1 MTLLLRAAG
10 GVLVPGSQRG
20 KLDSGA
26 ANGDMGAVT
35 EAGSQCS
42 HSEQWLGALR
52 CLRLT
57 RNDIKPAG

>member
-26 ANGDMGAVT
+26 ANGDLGAVT
-35 EAGSQCS
+35 EAGS
-42 HSEQWLGALR
+42 
-52 CLRLT
+52 
-57 RNDIKPAG
+57 